1 MMSAPTSPVYQA
13 LCEALDDEYKARAT
27 YAAVID
33 RFGPVRP
40 FINIIQSEQRHIN
53 ALQML
58 LRRRGWPIPDDPYG
72 GRVPAPASIEEAC
85 RLGVQA
91 ELDNV
96 ALYQRLNQLAAEDG
110 EVLSVF
116 VTLQDASQHH
126 HLPAFQRG
134 GEGCPGEGGGAGNRG
149 GGGCGCG

>member
-1 MMSAPTSPVYQA
+1 MLSAPTSPVYHA

-58 LRRRGWPIPDDPYG
+58 LRRRGWPIPDDPHG
-72 GRVPAPASIEEAC
+72 GCVEAPASLDEAC

-96 ALYQRLNQLAAEDG
+96 ALYERLHSMAAEDQ
-110 EVLSVF
+110 EVLAVF
-116 VTLQDASQHH
+116 ANLQGASQQR
-126 HLPAFQRG
+126 HLPAFRD
-134 GEGCPGEGGGAGNRG
+134 GCKG
-149 GGGCGCG
+149 GGGGHGGSRFGRCGGQGF

>member
-1 MMSAPTSPVYQA
+1 MLSAPTSPIYQA

-53 ALQML
+53 ALQLL
-58 LRRRGWPIPDDPYG
+58 LRRRGWPIPDDPHG
-72 GRVPAPASIEEAC
+72 GRVEAPASIEEAC

-96 ALYQRLNQLAAEDG
+96 ALYDRLNTLAAEDD
-110 EVLSVF
+110 EVLTVF
-116 VTLQDASQHH
+116 ANLQGASRHR

-134 GEGCPGEGGGAGNRG
+134 GDGGDCG
-149 GGGCGCG
+149 GGGGHGRRGRCG